1 MFLMVGFVLTN
12 LSFLY
17 FADDQDKYLLL
28 LSTGLLVSLIS
39 LCFILFKK
47 DTWKNKLL
55 WIAVLLAL
63 VATERFVEPAIIKH
77 SYASFIKSNDINLT
91 KANQI
96 IGNKSNNISIF
107 KDSGSWL
114 LDEFNGS
121 DEKTLRQVL
130 DPNKIVFVHKDA
142 DKIFYCTYSMLDV
155 QNGVY
160 YFLNLQKVDSRY
172 RQVFGNW
179 YL

>member
-1 MFLMVGFVLTN
+1 MFLVTGFILTN
-12 LSFLY
+12 FSFLY
-17 FADDQDKYLLL
+17 FADDQDKYVLLL
-28 LSTGLLVSLIS
+28 LVGLVTSLIS

-47 DTWKNKLL
+47 DTWKNKIL
-55 WIAVLLAL
+55 WVAVLFVLAAAQL
-63 VATERFVEPAIIKH
+63 LLEPVIIKH
-77 SYASFIKSNDINLT
+77 SYASFIKEHDTDLT

-96 IGNKSNNISIF
+96 IGNKSKDVSIF
-107 KDSGSWL
+107 KDSGSWF
-114 LDEFNGS
+114 LDEFDGS

-160 YFLNLQKVDSRY
+160 YFLNPLKVDSRY
-172 RQVFGNW
+172 RHVFGNW